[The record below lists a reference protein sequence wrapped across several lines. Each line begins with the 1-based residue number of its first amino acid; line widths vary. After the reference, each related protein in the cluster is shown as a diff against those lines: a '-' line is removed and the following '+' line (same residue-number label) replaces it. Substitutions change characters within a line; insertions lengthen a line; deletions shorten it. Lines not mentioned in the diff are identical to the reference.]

1 MPCCRSAQRIAA
13 ATAARLLRH
22 RAPLIR
28 RCSTRTKAFVES
40 EMPAIVDLFS
50 AFALPG
56 QRELD
61 TGGLQK
67 VLSAIGE
74 HPSPETLRQVF
85 DEADTDRSGTIDLA
99 EFIAASD
106 RILGHSP
113 ARHSA

>member
-1 MPCCRSAQRIAA
+1 
-13 ATAARLLRH
+13 
-22 RAPLIR
+22 
-28 RCSTRTKAFVES
+28 
-40 EMPAIVDLFS
+40 MPAIVDLFS

-113 ARHSA
+113 ARTILVVGGPGSGKGLLCERLTRESSSPGVALRTRPGSV